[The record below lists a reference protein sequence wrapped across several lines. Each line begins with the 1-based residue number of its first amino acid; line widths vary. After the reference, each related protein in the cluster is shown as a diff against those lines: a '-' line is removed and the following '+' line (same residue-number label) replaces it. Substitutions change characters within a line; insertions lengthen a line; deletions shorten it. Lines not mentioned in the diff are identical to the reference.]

1 MVEHR
6 DRTARAGHS
15 EHDPPVAG
23 QQIHR
28 FATRRLGT
36 LGGHAIRAAQA
47 TGAPT
52 PCAQDDLIAVDRSAD
67 FDPTTF
73 RYVAGSECLSTG
85 DEPVAVPAA
94 PVGLDTASD
103 PHEPDGDQGRAH
115 YVDGFAHG
123 SQCRTVGHVDGSAVV
138 VARWFVPE
146 ILEVEMFRRAASLVI
161 GRTVKSVTATDRIVV
176 PEPAVV
182 RSLEGRRITDV
193 TRRGKMMTIHAGPAR
208 DPLAVDVH
216 FGMSGRIIVD
226 GSSPI
231 GELAYGASD
240 DAKWIRFALHFGK
253 GEMLLSD
260 PRRFARVQPSSA
272 WAGLGPDAFDVTK
285 RDFVDRVGA
294 RKAPLKAVLLDQ
306 SVLAGL
312 GNMLVD
318 EILLRAELDPRRPV
332 NTVSPADLGKVHT
345 MMRRV
350 LPELARKGGSHAG
363 RLSAELRYPG
373 AACPLD
379 GQPMRK
385 CVVGGRTT
393 FFCPVHQR

>member
-1 MVEHR
+1 M
-6 DRTARAGHS
+6 
-15 EHDPPVAG
+15 
-23 QQIHR
+23 
-28 FATRRLGT
+28 
-36 LGGHAIRAAQA
+36 
-47 TGAPT
+47 
-52 PCAQDDLIAVDRSAD
+52 
-67 FDPTTF
+67 
-73 RYVAGSECLSTG
+73 
-85 DEPVAVPAA
+85 
-94 PVGLDTASD
+94 
-103 PHEPDGDQGRAH
+103 
-115 YVDGFAHG
+115 
-123 SQCRTVGHVDGSAVV
+123 DGSAVV

-240 DAKWIRFALHFGK
+240 DAKWIRFALRFGK